1 MPSELLNGN
10 AAPRR
15 DRSLVIA
22 YWVLGVVALVEVIAA
37 AVGLAPKVAGNVRKS
52 QASSP
57 NTAQVAES
65 ALISQ
70 QVSSTSTTLS
80 TIPQTAPAAL
90 AISGSKISKVAKTE
104 EAPPSAVDSNTD
116 QQAPASDPSQALDS
130 TDRPFRQPPSD
141 AASPEGAAIEI
152 LNTDLKGADDGS
164 KTLQLAIKARSREPI
179 DVPQVKVQVYF
190 YDTQNG
196 EIVPSKA
203 QVTSRWL
210 SAPVDWEGGK
220 PELLEVR
227 YLSDTTDPDVHFAG
241 YVVAIYYKG
250 DLQDCRANPP
260 KLKKLFEPKYYIPPD
275 ETQ

>member
-1 MPSELLNGN
+1 MPSELLNAN

-22 YWVLGVVALVEVIAA
+22 YWVLGVVALVEVITA

-57 NTAQVAES
+57 NTTLAAES

-70 QVSSTSTTLS
+70 QLSSSSSTPSST
-80 TIPQTAPAAL
+80 PQTAL
-90 AISGSKISKVAKTE
+90 AKSNSETSKSAKTE
-104 EAPPSAVDSNTD
+104 ETPDLGVDPNTD
-116 QQAPASDPSQALDS
+116 QQPPASDSAPTLDS
-130 TDRPFRQPPSD
+130 TDRPFRQPPSN

-152 LNTDLKGADDGS
+152 LTADLKGTDDGS
-164 KTLQLAIKARSREPI
+164 KTLQLAIKSRSHDPI

-190 YDTQNG
+190 YDDQNG

-210 SAPVDWEGGK
+210 SAPVDWKGGK

-227 YLSDTTDPDVHFAG
+227 YLSDTADPDVHFAG
-241 YVVAIYYKG
+241 YVVAIYYK
-250 DLQDCRANPP
+250 DELQDCRANPP
-260 KLKKLFEPKYYIPPD
+260 KLKKLFEPKYYLPPD
-275 ETQ
+275 EQQ